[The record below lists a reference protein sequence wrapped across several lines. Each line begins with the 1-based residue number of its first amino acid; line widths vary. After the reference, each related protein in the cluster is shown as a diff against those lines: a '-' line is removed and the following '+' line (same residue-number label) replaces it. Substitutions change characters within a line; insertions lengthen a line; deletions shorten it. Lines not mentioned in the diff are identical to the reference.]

1 MAVPLWAA
9 NGPRM
14 KDPGRRDMLE
24 TLRKLNALLDPRDR
38 GKVGLLAI
46 LMIVTAFMQTVG
58 IASVMPFL
66 AVLSDPAMVHDNDM
80 LRIAYDW
87 LGFESTSSFL
97 YFLGLAAFVLFVT
110 GTALQA
116 LNQWAITRFTHMQQ
130 YELSRRLMGDYLAR
144 PFTFFLNR
152 NSGDLA
158 KTVLQETTQAI
169 NGALLPML
177 RLVSQGLLA
186 LFIIGLLVAAQ
197 PWLAKI
203 VAVSLGGIYG
213 GIYVLARTWLNRI
226 GEDRV
231 EANRERFTAAAEAF
245 AGAKEIRLLGRE
257 RDYLERYRHPSK
269 RFASHQANAML
280 LQNLPQYAIEAIA
293 FGGVL
298 LLVLFLMAGDGGL
311 AQALPLIGLYA
322 LAGRQL
328 IPAFQKIFQQ
338 IASLRFNTAAVDN
351 ILKDLGSRPDSTPM
365 IERHDQPKPLAPSM
379 SIEVKGL
386 SYHYPGHEQPA
397 LKDVSL
403 EIPAR
408 TTVGFVGSSGA
419 GKSTLVDLL
428 LGLLEPDEGQILIDG
443 EPLTRNNARNW
454 QAALGYVPQ
463 HIFLADQSVAANI
476 ALGVPEDRIDQ
487 AAVERAARL
496 ANLHNFVTTE
506 LPRGYATI
514 IGERGTRLSGGQ
526 RQRIGIARALY
537 RDPDVLFFDE
547 ATSALDNATE
557 RAVMDAL
564 HNLSGQKTV
573 VLIAHRLS
581 TVRPCS
587 RIFVFEQGHLMDE
600 GVWEDLSGRSA
611 SFQRLAAGAA

>member
-1 MAVPLWAA
+1 
-9 NGPRM
+9 
-14 KDPGRRDMLE
+14 MLE

-66 AVLSDPAMVHDNDM
+66 AVLSDPAMIQDNDM
-80 LRIAYDW
+80 LRMAYEW

-97 YFLGLAAFVLFVT
+97 YFLGLAAFVLFMT

-116 LNQWAITRFTHMQQ
+116 LSQWAITRFSHMQQ

-144 PFTFFLNR
+144 PYTFFLNR

-158 KTVLQETTQAI
+158 KTILQETTQAI
-169 NGALLPML
+169 NGALMPALKL
-177 RLVSQGLLA
+177 ASHGLLA
-186 LFIIGLLVAAQ
+186 LAIVALLIAAQ
-197 PWLAKI
+197 PWLALI
-203 VAVSLGGIYG
+203 VAASLGGVYAVIY
-213 GIYVLARTWLNRI
+213 IVARTWLNRI

-257 RDYLERYRHPSK
+257 RDYLERYRQPSK
-269 RFASHQANAML
+269 RFASHQANSVL
-280 LQNLPQYAIEAIA
+280 LKDLPQYAIEAIA

-298 LLVLFLMAGDGGL
+298 LLVLFLMSGDGGM

-328 IPAFQKIFQQ
+328 IPAFQKVFQQ
-338 IASLRFNTAAVDN
+338 VASLRFNTAAVDN
-351 ILKDLGSRPDSTPM
+351 ILKDLGPRAESTPLLA
-365 IERHDQPKPLAPSM
+365 RHEHPEPLAPER
-379 SIEVKGL
+379 SIEVIEA
-386 SYHYPGHEQPA
+386 SYHYPGHERPA

-403 EIPAR
+403 EIPAH

-419 GKSTLVDLL
+419 GKSTLVDIL
-428 LGLLEPDEGQILIDG
+428 LGLLEPQAGTILIDG
-443 EPLTRNNARNW
+443 EPLTRENVRNW
-454 QAALGYVPQ
+454 QASIGYVPQ
-463 HIFLADQSVAANI
+463 HIFLADQTVAANI
-476 ALGVPEDRIDQ
+476 ALGVREEKIDR
-487 AAVERAARL
+487 AAVEKAARL
-496 ANLHNFVTTE
+496 ANLHDFVMRD
-506 LPRGYATI
+506 LPDGYNTI

-537 RDPDVLFFDE
+537 RDPAVLFFDE

-557 RAVMDAL
+557 KAVMDAL
-564 HNLSGQKTV
+564 HNLSGEKTII
-573 VLIAHRLS
+573 LIAHRLS

-587 RIFVFEQGHLMDE
+587 RIFVLEQGSVVDS
-600 GVWEDLSGRSA
+600 GTWDDLSGQSA
-611 SFQRLAAGAA
+611 TFQRLAAGAS

>member
-197 PWLAKI
+197 PWLAMI

-213 GIYVLARTWLNRI
+213 GIYVMARTWLNRI

-365 IERHDQPKPLAPSM
+365 IERHDKPKPLAPSM

-600 GVWEDLSGRSA
+600 GVWEDLSDRSA

>member
-1 MAVPLWAA
+1 
-9 NGPRM
+9 
-14 KDPGRRDMLE
+14 MLE